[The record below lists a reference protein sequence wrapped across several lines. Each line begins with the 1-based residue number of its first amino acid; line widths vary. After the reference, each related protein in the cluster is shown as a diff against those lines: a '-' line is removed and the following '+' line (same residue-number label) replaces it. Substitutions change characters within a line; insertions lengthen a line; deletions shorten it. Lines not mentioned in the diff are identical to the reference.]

1 MSPPADQPALF
12 DPAGEGR
19 PPVRRTRRAFDSTVT
34 ALRRGGRLEAADAL
48 LVAVGR
54 TNADRCDELRGLDG
68 KEFHEAQALRLMF
81 EIARELAN
89 VGGPAS
95 DAFDQLLA
103 AATRTAPPGD

>member
-1 MSPPADQPALF
+1 MPADADQLSLLE
-12 DPAGEGR
+12 AGP
-19 PPVRRTRRAFDSTVT
+19 PPVRRTRRAYDLTVT
-34 ALRRGGRLEAADAL
+34 ALRKGGRLEPADTL

-54 TNADRCDELRGLDG
+54 TNADRCDEMRGLEG

-89 VGGPAS
+89 VGGPSS

-103 AATRTAPPGD
+103 AATGPTPPSN

>member
-1 MSPPADQPALF
+1 MPSDSGRLF
-12 DPAGEGR
+12 EPEPGP
-19 PPVRRTRRAFDSTVT
+19 PPVRRTRKAYDRTVA
-34 ALRRGGRLEAADAL
+34 ALRAGGRLEPVDTL

-54 TNADRCDELRGLDG
+54 TNADRCDELRAIDG

-103 AATRTAPPGD
+103 AASSPAPPGD